1 VHLSSTM
8 AEDLQKIHNVSIIG
22 CSQSIPSPQTSKF
35 EMILDQRVQAQTT
48 HLAADYELL
57 SAETTKL
64 RQLVKKKWD
73 KRLVVLVLPLIRL
86 MV

>member
-1 VHLSSTM
+1 M

-35 EMILDQRVQAQTT
+35 EMILDQRVQAQTI

-57 SAETTKL
+57 SAETT
-64 RQLVKKKWD
+64 
-73 KRLVVLVLPLIRL
+73 
-86 MV
+86 